1 MSIEEAMKEKME
13 EMRIKLKIN
22 IEKNNLKFKDINKG
36 ITNLELKIKQ
46 KENEIIESQYK
57 LNQAQLKGKARMLIE
72 LKKDQK
78 RKEKELDNLTI
89 LNNIMKDNLLV
100 LEGKIEEFKAKEV
113 LKKVNEILNEIS
125 KVNLENIYNYNAN
138 ALLAISKR
146 DENNFNDL
154 KAKNDMYLKNDYDKV
169 ENEDE
174 ILNRLLVGE
183 YTPNK
188 F

>member
-1 MSIEEAMKEKME
+1 MGNEEMKEKME
-13 EMRIKLKIN
+13 ELRIKLEIN

-46 KENEIIESQYK
+46 KEKEIIESQYK
-57 LNQAQLKGKARMLIE
+57 LNQAQLKGKARMIIE

-100 LEGKIEEFKAKEV
+100 LEGKIEEIKAKEV
-113 LKKVNEILNEIS
+113 LEKVNNIVNEIS
-125 KVNLENIYNYNAN
+125 KVNLEKIYNYNAN

-146 DENNFNDL
+146 DENNFKDL
-154 KAKNDMYLKNDYDKV
+154 KAKNEIFLNNDYDKM

>member
-1 MSIEEAMKEKME
+1 MGNEEMKEKME
-13 EMRIKLKIN
+13 ELKIKLEIN

-46 KENEIIESQYK
+46 KEKEIIESQYK
-57 LNQAQLKGKARMLIE
+57 LNQAQLKGKARMIIE

-78 RKEKELDNLTI
+78 RKEKEIDNLTI

-113 LKKVNEILNEIS
+113 LEKVNNIVNEIS
-125 KVNLENIYNYNAN
+125 KVNLEKIYNYNAN

-146 DENNFNDL
+146 DENNFKDL
-154 KAKNDMYLKNDYDKV
+154 KAKNELYLNNDYDKV

-174 ILNRLLVGE
+174 ILNRLLVGG

>member
-1 MSIEEAMKEKME
+1 MGNEEVKEKME

-22 IEKNNLKFKDINKG
+22 IEKNNLKLKDISKG

-46 KENEIIESQYK
+46 KENEIIESQYR
-57 LNQAQLKGKARMLIE
+57 LNQAQLKDKARILIE

-78 RKEKELDNLTI
+78 RKEKEIDNLII

-100 LEGKIEEFKAKEV
+100 LDGKIEEFKAKEV
-113 LKKVNEILNEIS
+113 LEKVNEVLNEIS
-125 KVNLENIYNYNAN
+125 KVNLENIYNYNVN
-138 ALLAISKR
+138 SLLTISKR
-146 DENNFNDL
+146 DENNFKDL
-154 KAKNDMYLKNDYDKV
+154 KAKNDKYLNNDYDKV

-174 ILNRLLVGE
+174 ILNRLLVRG

-188 F
+188 A